1 MQGGYLEVS
10 QAEQEATSTDKP
22 ISNHPKI
29 ISEKGY
35 RCVCLNAR
43 SIVNKKNELNIM
55 VEDIDP
61 HIIGITESWA
71 NIDIT
76 DAELGLTGYVMF
88 RKDRIGRRGGGV
100 ILYVKESIQAY
111 EIKLEREA
119 DCDEAVWCKIVSGNS
134 KLTIGLVYR
143 SPNINEEDN
152 TKIKNAIKEVSKGE
166 CIIMGDF
173 NHGHIQWNSLESTGI
188 EDQQFLCLIQ
198 DSFLTQHVLE
208 PTRGE
213 NVLDIVLSSQQ
224 ELVDNVKIFEPLGN
238 SDHNQIHFDIN
249 VKSESKNKKTY
260 KRNFHKGN
268 YKDMR
273 KYLAQLDWNNMLMDK
288 TAIECWNI
296 LKYEIESIIDKFVP
310 FRKQGKRCR
319 KKHLSKEAIRKIM
332 LKQTMWRVY
341 RRTRKEEDYAKYKEA
356 LNAATTEIR
365 QSKRSY
371 EQKLACNIKT
381 DSKSFY
387 AYVRSKQN
395 VQDKVGPLEDSAGN
409 IISQGFLMAEDL
421 NGYFSSVF
429 TKEDISSLPVAD
441 AKFQGAKS
449 DYLGPLVVTPELVAR
464 KIKAMKDNKSPGVDG
479 IPPKLLMETVDQISI
494 PLARVFNLSLKE
506 GVVPFEWKEA
516 NIIPLFKKGSRNKSE
531 NYRPV
536 SLTSVICKL
545 LERLIKD
552 HMVDFLVK
560 HKLLNSSQHGFLK
573 ARSCLTNIL
582 CFLEEITKWIDMG
595 SPVDIIYLDF
605 QKAFDKVPHQRLLLK
620 LKAHG
625 IGDSITDWIEQWLT
639 DRRQRVVV
647 DGEVSNWKSVL
658 SGVPQGSVLGPIL
671 FLIYIN
677 DLDDSIT
684 SNVLKFADD
693 TKLFRKVNTDGDKQH
708 LQNDLDRLVKW
719 SEKWQMLFNFGKCKC
734 LHTGHRNL
742 NVNYKMGATVLGTTV
757 KEKDLGVTIS
767 ADMKVSEQCGIA
779 ASKGNQILGLIRRNI
794 TYKGKKLIIPL
805 YKAIVRPHLE
815 YCIQAWRPYRKKD
828 IDTLERI
835 QRRATKMIPEL
846 RDLSYEERLKEC
858 GLTTLE
864 TRRLRGDQIEVF
876 KILNGYEN
884 IDRNMF
890 FSLKKDSR
898 TRGHQV
904 KLVKDQCRLDIR
916 KHSFSQRTINEWNK
930 LSTDC
935 VTASSV
941 NMFKNKVDTYIR
953 RAGYK

>member
-1 MQGGYLEVS
+1 
-10 QAEQEATSTDKP
+10 
-22 ISNHPKI
+22 
-29 ISEKGY
+29 
-35 RCVCLNAR
+35 
-43 SIVNKKNELNIM
+43 
-55 VEDIDP
+55 
-61 HIIGITESWA
+61 
-71 NIDIT
+71 
-76 DAELGLTGYVMF
+76 
-88 RKDRIGRRGGGV
+88 
-100 ILYVKESIQAY
+100 
-111 EIKLEREA
+111 
-119 DCDEAVWCKIVSGNS
+119 
-134 KLTIGLVYR
+134 
-143 SPNINEEDN
+143 
-152 TKIKNAIKEVSKGE
+152 
-166 CIIMGDF
+166 
-173 NHGHIQWNSLESTGI
+173 
-188 EDQQFLCLIQ
+188 
-198 DSFLTQHVLE
+198 
-208 PTRGE
+208 
-213 NVLDIVLSSQQ
+213 
-224 ELVDNVKIFEPLGN
+224 
-238 SDHNQIHFDIN
+238 
-249 VKSESKNKKTY
+249 
-260 KRNFHKGN
+260 
-268 YKDMR
+268 
-273 KYLAQLDWNNMLMDK
+273 MLMNK
-288 TAIECWNI
+288 TAIECCNI

-310 FRKQGKRCR
+310 FQKQGKRCR
-319 KKHLSKEAIRKIM
+319 KKHLSKEAIRKVMI
-332 LKQTMWRVY
+332 KQTMWRVY

-371 EQKLACNIKT
+371 EQKLACNIKN

-449 DYLGPLVVTPELVAR
+449 DYLGPLVVTPELVAK

-479 IPPKLLMETVDQISI
+479 IPPKLLMETVEQISI
-494 PLARVFNLSLKE
+494 PLARVFNLSLKD

-573 ARSCLTNIL
+573 ARSCLTNML
-582 CFLEEITKWIDMG
+582 CFLEEITKWIDVG

-647 DGEVSNWKSVL
+647 DGKVSNWKSVL

-693 TKLFRKVNTDGDKQH
+693 TKLFRKVNTVGNKQH
-708 LQNDLDRLVKW
+708 F
-719 SEKWQMLFNFGKCKC
+719 EKWQMLFNFGKCKC
-734 LHTGHRNL
+734 LHTGHGNL
-742 NVNYKMGATVLGTTV
+742 NVNYKMGDTVLGTTV

-805 YKAIVRPHLE
+805 YKAIVIPHLE

-864 TRRLRGDQIEVF
+864 TRRLRGD
-876 KILNGYEN
+876 
-884 IDRNMF
+884 
-890 FSLKKDSR
+890 
-898 TRGHQV
+898 
-904 KLVKDQCRLDIR
+904 
-916 KHSFSQRTINEWNK
+916 
-930 LSTDC
+930 
-935 VTASSV
+935 
-941 NMFKNKVDTYIR
+941 
-953 RAGYK
+953 

>member
-1 MQGGYLEVS
+1 MLHTH
-10 QAEQEATSTDKP
+10 AE
-22 ISNHPKI
+22 
-29 ISEKGY
+29 
-35 RCVCLNAR
+35 C
-43 SIVNKKNELNIM
+43 
-55 VEDIDP
+55 
-61 HIIGITESWA
+61 
-71 NIDIT
+71 
-76 DAELGLTGYVMF
+76 
-88 RKDRIGRRGGGV
+88 
-100 ILYVKESIQAY
+100 
-111 EIKLEREA
+111 
-119 DCDEAVWCKIVSGNS
+119 
-134 KLTIGLVYR
+134 
-143 SPNINEEDN
+143 
-152 TKIKNAIKEVSKGE
+152 
-166 CIIMGDF
+166 
-173 NHGHIQWNSLESTGI
+173 
-188 EDQQFLCLIQ
+188 
-198 DSFLTQHVLE
+198 
-208 PTRGE
+208 
-213 NVLDIVLSSQQ
+213 
-224 ELVDNVKIFEPLGN
+224 
-238 SDHNQIHFDIN
+238 
-249 VKSESKNKKTY
+249 KNKKTY

-273 KYLAQLDWNNMLMDK
+273 KYLAQLDWNNMLMNK

-560 HKLLNSSQHGFLK
+560 HKLLNSSQHEFLK
-573 ARSCLTNIL
+573 ARSCLTNVL
-582 CFLEEITKWIDMG
+582 CFLEEITKWIDVG

-677 DLDDSIT
+677 DLDESIT

-693 TKLFRKVNTDGDKQH
+693 TKLFRKVNTDCDKQH

-719 SEKWQMLFNFGKCKC
+719 SEKWQMLLNFGKCKC
-734 LHTGHRNL
+734 LHTGHGNL

-815 YCIQAWRPYRKKD
+815 YCIQAWRPYCKKD

-898 TRGHQV
+898 TRGHEV

>member
-1 MQGGYLEVS
+1 
-10 QAEQEATSTDKP
+10 
-22 ISNHPKI
+22 
-29 ISEKGY
+29 
-35 RCVCLNAR
+35 
-43 SIVNKKNELNIM
+43 
-55 VEDIDP
+55 
-61 HIIGITESWA
+61 
-71 NIDIT
+71 
-76 DAELGLTGYVMF
+76 
-88 RKDRIGRRGGGV
+88 
-100 ILYVKESIQAY
+100 
-111 EIKLEREA
+111 
-119 DCDEAVWCKIVSGNS
+119 
-134 KLTIGLVYR
+134 
-143 SPNINEEDN
+143 
-152 TKIKNAIKEVSKGE
+152 
-166 CIIMGDF
+166 
-173 NHGHIQWNSLESTGI
+173 
-188 EDQQFLCLIQ
+188 
-198 DSFLTQHVLE
+198 
-208 PTRGE
+208 
-213 NVLDIVLSSQQ
+213 
-224 ELVDNVKIFEPLGN
+224 
-238 SDHNQIHFDIN
+238 
-249 VKSESKNKKTY
+249 
-260 KRNFHKGN
+260 
-268 YKDMR
+268 
-273 KYLAQLDWNNMLMDK
+273 MLMNK
-288 TAIECWNI
+288 TEIECWNI

-310 FRKQGKRCR
+310 FQKQGKRCR
-319 KKHLSKEAIRKIM
+319 KKHLSKEDIRNIM

-356 LNAATTEIR
+356 LKAATTEIR
-365 QSKRSY
+365 QYKRSY
-371 EQKLACNIKT
+371 EQKLACNIKN

-449 DYLGPLVVTPELVAR
+449 DYLGPLVVTPELVAK

-479 IPPKLLMETVDQISI
+479 IPPKLLMETVEQISI

-573 ARSCLTNIL
+573 ARSCLTNML
-582 CFLEEITKWIDMG
+582 CFWEEITKRIDVG

-658 SGVPQGSVLGPIL
+658 SVVPQGSILGPIL

-719 SEKWQMLFNFGKCKC
+719 TEKWQMLFNFGKCKC
-734 LHTGHRNL
+734 LHTGHWNL
-742 NVNYKMGATVLGTTV
+742 NVNYKMGDTVLDTTV

-898 TRGHQV
+898 TRGHEV
-904 KLVKDQCRLDIR
+904 KLVKDQCRLDTR
-916 KHSFSQRTINEWNK
+916 KHAFSQRTINEWNK

-941 NMFKNKVDTYIR
+941 NMFKNKVDTYLR